1 VLEDRFVAFIDILGF
16 GALVEQSESDE
27 FLQEKIFTA
36 LNSIQT
42 DNINDELY
50 ARVNTEIV
58 PLEELKAVQEIAK
71 VFANAAKLANPVLIT
86 YFSDS
91 LVISAKSN
99 DVIASQLV
107 VDIVGKLNI
116 KMWMDHQILI
126 RGGIAKGKLFHVE
139 GGPLFGPA
147 MNRAYFLES
156 KKAKYPRV
164 IIDSLCYQEY
174 KKVETFNLLE
184 SLFNEDDDFKFIS
197 LISSLNHAV
206 TDSTL
211 VLAGDKVLEPFEK
224 EIVNAPNKLKE
235 IESTHNDE
243 RIKEKYNWFS
253 VHDKKLSS
261 TLFTIKA
268 LVLRARAQ

>member
-1 VLEDRFVAFIDILGF
+1 MYEDRFVAFIDILGF

-184 SLFNEDDDFKFIS
+184 SLFNS
-197 LISSLNHAV
+197 
-206 TDSTL
+206 DS
-211 VLAGDKVLEPFEK
+211 EY
-224 EIVNAPNKLKE
+224 LKQ
-235 IESTHNDE
+235 S
-243 RIKEKYNWFS
+243 K
-253 VHDKKLSS
+253 
-261 TLFTIKA
+261 
-268 LVLRARAQ
+268 

>member
-1 VLEDRFVAFIDILGF
+1 MYEDRFVAFIDILGF

-107 VDIVGKLNI
+107 VDIVGKLL
-116 KMWMDHQILI
+116 H
-126 RGGIAKGKLFHVE
+126 
-139 GGPLFGPA
+139 
-147 MNRAYFLES
+147 
-156 KKAKYPRV
+156 
-164 IIDSLCYQEY
+164 
-174 KKVETFNLLE
+174 
-184 SLFNEDDDFKFIS
+184 
-197 LISSLNHAV
+197 
-206 TDSTL
+206 
-211 VLAGDKVLEPFEK
+211 
-224 EIVNAPNKLKE
+224 
-235 IESTHNDE
+235 
-243 RIKEKYNWFS
+243 
-253 VHDKKLSS
+253 
-261 TLFTIKA
+261 
-268 LVLRARAQ
+268 

>member
-1 VLEDRFVAFIDILGF
+1 MYEDRFVAFIDILGF

-211 VLAGDKVLEPFEK
+211 VLAGDKVLEPFE
-224 EIVNAPNKLKE
+224 
-235 IESTHNDE
+235 
-243 RIKEKYNWFS
+243 
-253 VHDKKLSS
+253 
-261 TLFTIKA
+261 
-268 LVLRARAQ
+268 